1 MLTHLE
7 SAPRNPAR
15 VVVVGA
21 AGFVGGTIVKR
32 LAEKGIPHLALSRAD
47 VDLMAADAGARL
59 AEQFRP
65 DDSLVAVAAIA
76 PCKNSAMLRDNLTI
90 IETLCDALKAQPV
103 AHVLNIGSDAIYA
116 DGPLPLSE
124 NSCASPGSLH
134 GIMHLTREV
143 MLREAAGDTPFASLR
158 PTLIYGA
165 ADPHN
170 GYGPNRFRR
179 LAEAGEDIVLFGEGE
194 ERRDHVYVEDVA
206 ELAVRILE
214 RRSQG
219 SLNAATGEV
228 VSFREAAEMVVSHFR
243 QPVAIK
249 GSPRVGPMPH
259 GGYRPFDP
267 AATFAAFPD
276 FRYTKP
282 AEGFSLLYRQ
292 TKDAKADTG
301 SSGPR
306 TAAGNE

>member
-21 AGFVGGTIVKR
+21 AGFVGGTIVKQ
-32 LAEKGIPHLALSRAD
+32 LAEKGIPYLALSRAD
-47 VDLMAADAGARL
+47 VDLMAEDAGAKL
-59 AEQFRP
+59 AEQLRP

-90 IETLCDALKAQPV
+90 IETLCEALTAQPV
-103 AHVLNIGSDAIYA
+103 AHLLNIGSDAIYA

-124 NSCASPGSLH
+124 SSCASPGSLH

-143 MLREAAGDTPFASLR
+143 MLQEAAGETPFATLR

-179 LAEAGEDIVLFGEGE
+179 LAAAGEDIILFGEGE

-206 ELAVRILE
+206 GLALRILE

-228 VSFREAAEMVVSHFR
+228 VSFREAAEMVVSHFPK
-243 QPVAIK
+243 PVAIK

-267 AATFAAFPD
+267 AATQAAFPD

-282 AEGFSLLYRQ
+282 AEGFALAHR
-292 TKDAKADTG
+292 
-301 SSGPR
+301 
-306 TAAGNE
+306 AALEAA